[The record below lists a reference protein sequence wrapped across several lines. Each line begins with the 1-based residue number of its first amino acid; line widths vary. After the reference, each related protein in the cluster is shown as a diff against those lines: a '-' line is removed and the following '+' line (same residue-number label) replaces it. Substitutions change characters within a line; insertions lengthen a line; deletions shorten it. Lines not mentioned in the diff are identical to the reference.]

1 VDRLGL
7 KVSTALRFL
16 PPGVETRAF
25 EFHGDPGVVRLD
37 PRWHQAAWRF
47 VVSGFWHILE
57 GVDHLLF
64 LLCLIIPFRQWR
76 PLVVIVTSFTVA
88 HSITLIA
95 AAFGFVP
102 DALWFPPLIELMIAL
117 TIIYMALEN
126 IVGSN
131 IQRRWIITF
140 AFGLVHGFGFSFA
153 LRESLQFAGDHLM
166 TSLLAFNLGVEIGQ
180 LTVLIILLPILAFLF
195 KHAWVERIGII
206 ILSALVAHTGW
217 HWMLERG
224 EQLLKFPFPNIDA
237 AFVASL
243 MRGLIAVIVLGAL
256 VWLANG
262 AVRRWIGFTRR

>member
-1 VDRLGL
+1 
-7 KVSTALRFL
+7 
-16 PPGVETRAF
+16 
-25 EFHGDPGVVRLD
+25 
-37 PRWHQAAWRF
+37 
-47 VVSGFWHILE
+47 
-57 GVDHLLF
+57 
-64 LLCLIIPFRQWR
+64 LLCLIIPLAQLRQWR

-126 IVGSN
+126 VMGSN
-131 IQRRWIITF
+131 LQRRWIITF

-153 LRESLQFAGDHLM
+153 LRESLQFAGDHLV

-180 LTVLIILLPILAFLF
+180 LAVLMVLLPVLSLLF
-195 KHAWVERIGII
+195 KHAFAEKIGIL
-206 ILSALVAHTGW
+206 ILSVLVAHTGW

-224 EQLLKFPFPNIDA
+224 EQLAKFPLPRFDA
-237 AFVASL
+237 AFAASA
-243 MRGLIAVIVLGAL
+243 MRGLIALIILGVL

-262 AVRRWIGFTRR
+262 RVRRWMAVQEDKKIQ